1 MVMTERSNLTKY
13 DIKLKTGTLTFINLL
28 DLSVAIT
35 ISVVVVGGKVVE
47 NVKLPSVLSEVASCV
62 FKIEEV
68 EICKYEWFC
77 GWFLSVPGFGF
88 FLVKTPFLNDVK

>member
-1 MVMTERSNLTKY
+1 MTERSNLTKY

-62 FKIEEV
+62 LKIEV
-68 EICKYEWFC
+68 EICKYERFW
-77 GWFLSVPGFGF
+77 GWLLCVVPVFEFIKTSFLKDF
-88 FLVKTPFLNDVK
+88 